1 MSVDPT
7 DSRPP
12 EDFEYAEYSANSDA
26 NDRPAEQ
33 AEAELSAEVP
43 EADAMEQ
50 RTAVRDT
57 EEESLTRIDPSTA
70 NEADAVEQARAVG
83 ADEDEDEDAYR

>member
-1 MSVDPT
+1 MSVDPA

-12 EDFEYAEYSANSDA
+12 EDFEYSANSDA
-26 NDRPAEQ
+26 NDHPAEQ
-33 AEAELSAEVP
+33 AELSAEVP

-83 ADEDEDEDAYR
+83 ADEDEDAYR